1 MCMYMYWC
9 AWLSAHVCMCET
21 QECVYCSVVCA
32 SMCACVVCMYVCIHV
47 SLLSLSLSVYTCL
60 SSLSLCVCVSV
71 CVSTACVLCIILHP
85 PTPHPPVWLG
95 VWCTPLQSTENN
107 KLHRQQSRA
116 QPLPCST
123 SRSACL
129 SRTTTC
135 MYVCKCVMHLINPAL
150 FIYKYVSFGVIILN
164 YTFNPL
170 ISSFQSPEIQ

>member
-1 MCMYMYWC
+1 
-9 AWLSAHVCMCET
+9 
-21 QECVYCSVVCA
+21 
-32 SMCACVVCMYVCIHV
+32 MCACVRHKNVCIAVWCVRVCVHV
-47 SLLSLSLSVYTCL
+47 LCACMCVYMSLSL
-60 SSLSLCVCVSV
+60 SLSLCVCV
-71 CVSTACVLCIILHP
+71 CVYCMSSAS
-85 PTPHPPVWLG
+85 VWLG
-95 VWCTPLQSTENN
+95 VWCTLLQSTENN

-129 SRTTTC
+129 SCTTTC
-135 MYVCKCVMHLINPAL
+135 MYVCKCVMHLINPVL

>member
-1 MCMYMYWC
+1 MCVR
-9 AWLSAHVCMCET
+9 HQNVCIPVRCG
-21 QECVYCSVVCA
+21 
-32 SMCACVVCMYVCIHV
+32 VCMYACIHV
-47 SLLSLSLSVYTCL
+47 SLSLTL
-60 SSLSLCVCVSV
+60 SV
-71 CVSTACVLCIILHP
+71 CVSTACVLCIILPP
-85 PTPHPPVWLG
+85 PTPPVWLG
-95 VWCTPLQSTENN
+95 VWCTLLRSTENN

-129 SRTTTC
+129 SCTTTC
-135 MYVCKCVMHLINPAL
+135 MYVCKCVMHLINPVL